1 MREHV
6 AVNSSGEKVRS
17 LQHFQTCQIS
27 FNFFASFDIIFSVGI
42 KILSAKITCFDY
54 IFLQNKN

>member
-6 AVNSSGEKVRS
+6 AVNSSGGKVRS
-17 LQHFQTCQIS
+17 LQHLQTCQIS
-27 FNFFASFDIIFSVGI
+27 FNFFASLGKFFFVGI